1 MAKVK
6 FAIPKGSLAEETL
19 NILRE
24 AGYEIRGSERTYRPW
39 INDEEIDL
47 RIMRPQE
54 IPTFVSEGMQDLGIT
69 GKDWIRETRSDVE
82 ILLDLEYGG
91 VKLVLAVPKPWRDIN
106 SLSDLIE
113 KCHRENRS
121 LRICTEFLNLAN
133 EYIMANPVY
142 QKYYGDLEPRTLTPW
157 WRKGSNPMV
166 KIFLSF
172 GAAEAQPPD
181 NADAILDLTETGR
194 TLEQNNL
201 KIVDVVLR
209 SSAVLIASKESLKDP
224 WKREKIYDILT
235 LLRGV
240 VDGRKKLHI
249 FVNVK
254 EENLKELMDQLPAL
268 KSPTISHLS
277 MEGWYSI
284 NTVIDREEFLKI
296 LPTLRRLA
304 QGLVVFEPRQVLPLD
319 DLPRGDESG

>member
-1 MAKVK
+1 MARIK
-6 FAIPKGSLAEETL
+6 FVIPKGSLSEETL

-24 AGYEIRGSERTYRPW
+24 AGYEIRGRERTYRPW

-54 IPTFVSEGMQDLGIT
+54 IPTFVSEGMQDMGIT

-82 ILLDLEYGG
+82 ILLDMEYGR
-91 VKLVLAVPKPWRDIN
+91 VRLVLAVPKPWKDIN
-106 SLSDLIE
+106 SLSDLLE
-113 KCHRENRS
+113 GFHREGRS
-121 LRICTEFLNLAN
+121 LRIYTEFLNIAN

-142 QKYYGDLEPRTLTPW
+142 QRYYGSLEPLTLTPW
-157 WRKGSNPMV
+157 WKKGSNPMV

-194 TLEQNNL
+194 TLEQNDL
-201 KIVDVVLR
+201 KIVDVVLH
-209 SSAVLIASKESLKDP
+209 SSAVLIANKEVLRDP

-249 FVNVK
+249 FANVK
-254 EENLKELMDQLPAL
+254 EENLEELMKQLPAL
-268 KSPTISHLS
+268 KSPTISRLS
-277 MEGWYSI
+277 KEGWYSI
-284 NTVIDREEFLKI
+284 NTVIDRDQFLKI
-296 LPTLRRLA
+296 LPTLRKLA
-304 QGLVVFEPRQVLPLD
+304 QGLVVFEPRQVLPLE
-319 DLPRGDESG
+319 DLPTGEEDG